1 LTHTG
6 YQHAPDFDAPLAAMR
21 LVGAFF
27 IAFGVFLSGFVIS
40 EPAPY
45 ELMMVGQVA
54 IWFLLGLRLSRTV
67 VLLLCL
73 LLAFN
78 VGGYLSLTTMA
89 NLDEGPLY
97 LAVSTFLALTSVFY
111 AAIIE
116 DKHQRLLLI
125 FRAWLAAALITSLLG
140 IIGYFHAIP
149 GFEVFTLYDRAK
161 GAFQDPNVFG
171 PFLVTPSLYLIYG
184 LLSGKAMH
192 APWRILGLLILSL
205 AVFLSFSRAA
215 WGLFL
220 FSAVLLVFVM
230 LLKERTAAFRL
241 KILVLFLVA
250 VALMVAAVIIAL
262 QFKQV
267 ADLFSSR
274 ASAVQSYDGGHLGR
288 FARHYLGFLMAME
301 HPLGIGPMVFDDI
314 FPAAEHNIWLKSLTT
329 HGWFGFVIYLTLIC
343 WTIAACFKLL
353 LRQRPWQPFLI
364 ISWVTFVGHVMIGNV
379 IDTDHWRHFFLLLG
393 ILWGCMALEKR
404 ESLRQ
409 SRSAT

>member
-1 LTHTG
+1 MTHTG

-67 VLLLCL
+67 VLLLCM

-89 NLDEGPLY
+89 DLDEGPLY

-149 GFEVFTLYDRAK
+149 GF
-161 GAFQDPNVFG
+161 
-171 PFLVTPSLYLIYG
+171 
-184 LLSGKAMH
+184 
-192 APWRILGLLILSL
+192 
-205 AVFLSFSRAA
+205 
-215 WGLFL
+215 
-220 FSAVLLVFVM
+220 
-230 LLKERTAAFRL
+230 
-241 KILVLFLVA
+241 
-250 VALMVAAVIIAL
+250 
-262 QFKQV
+262 
-267 ADLFSSR
+267 
-274 ASAVQSYDGGHLGR
+274 
-288 FARHYLGFLMAME
+288 
-301 HPLGIGPMVFDDI
+301 
-314 FPAAEHNIWLKSLTT
+314 
-329 HGWFGFVIYLTLIC
+329 
-343 WTIAACFKLL
+343 
-353 LRQRPWQPFLI
+353 
-364 ISWVTFVGHVMIGNV
+364 
-379 IDTDHWRHFFLLLG
+379 
-393 ILWGCMALEKR
+393 
-404 ESLRQ
+404 
-409 SRSAT
+409 